1 MPLLVLMLLIALY
14 TNAQII
20 VVQTILP
27 TQTRYSDTWTA
38 VVTNPIKEG
47 MAIAELKIS
56 KEGKAIL
63 QAKSKMFMLPMGEY
77 NLNYQRLT
85 FEQPVLQPSVGFG
98 WSKYLGQGNYD
109 ICIHI
114 RSVEN
119 AWEGESCTPLE
130 ILPLSPPFL
139 ISPMNKEQVDELPL
153 LTWSPPMPL
162 NIYENL
168 NYDLKLVEMMPMQS
182 GFEALAR
189 NLPVLYMPN
198 STVLTYQYSMSNMP
212 LKPGKT
218 YAWQVQAKDQG
229 RIIGETEVWQFT
241 VREQK
246 HRVKEELLPDYYYR
260 LEKSTAKQTSA
271 TAIGCLGITCDGE
284 SLKDLKYSVF
294 DKKGNELD
302 TSKGI
307 RMVKAKQSNY
317 YILYLN
323 ETPDMKDGKVYKLEI
338 VTIEKNKYSL
348 EFIYHIPELK

>member
-1 MPLLVLMLLIALY
+1 MLMLLVALY

-63 QAKSKMFMLPMGEY
+63 QAKSKIFMLPMGEY

-212 LKPGKT
+212 LNPGKT

-241 VREQK
+241 VKSQNFK
-246 HRVKEELLPDYYYR
+246 VKEELLPDYYYR
-260 LEKSTAKQTSA
+260 LGNKSKKQSVAMAKGCMGFTCEEETLKNYTFRVTDDKNKEVDTTGGIRIVPAKQP
-271 TAIGCLGITCDGE
+271 
-284 SLKDLKYSVF
+284 
-294 DKKGNELD
+294 NH
-302 TSKGI
+302 
-307 RMVKAKQSNY
+307 
-317 YILYLN
+317 YIIYLN
-323 ETPDMKDGKVYKLEI
+323 ESSKVKP
-338 VTIEKNKYSL
+338 NKSYRL
-348 EFIYHIPELK
+348 YITNGNKKEYNIDFIYTPPSLKE